1 MDTNKE
7 ILHKDLSYK
16 IIGLAMQV
24 HRELGFGFLE
34 KVYENSMMVLFR
46 RENITAKQQAP
57 VSVSFEGEI
66 VGDYYADILI
76 EDKIILELKAIEKI
90 TDAHK
95 AQALNYLKSTGLKLA
110 IIINFGKQRLEYE
123 RIVL

>member
-1 MDTNKE
+1 MDTNRK

-16 IIGLAMQV
+16 IVGLAMQI
-24 HRELGFGFLE
+24 HSELGFGFLE

-46 RENITAKQQAP
+46 RENIMAKQQAP
-57 VSVSFEGEI
+57 ISVSFEGEI

-95 AQALNYLKSTGLKLA
+95 AQALNYLKATGLKLA
-110 IIINFGKQRLEYE
+110 SIINFGKQRLEYE